1 MSTPLVTDELDFLQ
15 SLVKLDEHPRIVE
28 LGCGGAQLSRKLL
41 NRFPASDVTGLEV
54 DERQHAKNL
63 LKPQERLHFVQAG
76 AQAIPFKAEQFD
88 LALMLKSLHH
98 VPLDRLD
105 QALAEVHRV
114 LRPQGLLY
122 VSEPVFAGALN
133 EVMRLFHD
141 EEIVRA
147 AALRALRAA
156 LASGA
161 WEQVTELHF
170 ETPVHYRDFAEF
182 EQRMIG
188 VTFVT
193 HRLDAAT
200 AGRCACA
207 LRAAHHGRWRPLC
220 AADAREPAAQALTGR
235 HRTNAIQFIA
245 TYARPSWFD
254 ANIGF
259 NSTRQQ

>member
-1 MSTPLVTDELDFLQ
+1 MSTRRVTDELELLAERVDLPA
-15 SLVKLDEHPRIVE
+15 HPRIIE
-28 LGCGGAQLSRKLL
+28 LGCGAAHLSRKLL
-41 NRFPASDVTGLEV
+41 QRYPASTVTGLEV
-54 DERQHAKNL
+54 DERQMAKNL
-63 LKPQERLHFVQAG
+63 ERPEERLRFVNAG
-76 AQAIPFKAEQFD
+76 AQAIPFADGSFD

-98 VPLDRLD
+98 VPLDLLD

-141 EEIVRA
+141 EQAVRA
-147 AALRALRAA
+147 AALAAVQRAV
-156 LASGA
+156 ASGA
-161 WEQVTELHF
+161 WEQMDEIFF

-200 AGRCACA
+200 LAAVRERFEPHMTAEGAYFTRPMRINL
-207 LRAAHHGRWRPLC
+207 LRRR
-220 AADAREPAAQALTGR
+220 
-235 HRTNAIQFIA
+235 
-245 TYARPSWFD
+245 
-254 ANIGF
+254 
-259 NSTRQQ
+259 

>member
-1 MSTPLVTDELDFLQ
+1 MSTRQVTDELELLAERVDLPA
-15 SLVKLDEHPRIVE
+15 HPRIIE
-28 LGCGGAQLSRKLL
+28 LGCGAAHLSRKLL
-41 NRFPASDVTGLEV
+41 QRYPASSVTGLEV
-54 DERQHAKNL
+54 DERQMAKNL
-63 LKPQERLHFVQAG
+63 ERPQERLRFVNAG
-76 AQAIPFKAEQFD
+76 AQAIPFGDGSFD

-98 VPLDRLD
+98 VPLDLLD

-141 EEIVRA
+141 EEVVRA
-147 AALRALRAA
+147 AALAAVQRAV
-156 LASGA
+156 ASGA
-161 WEQVTELHF
+161 WEQVDEIFF

-200 AGRCACA
+200 
-207 LRAAHHGRWRPLC
+207 LAAVQARFEPHMTADGAHFVRPL
-220 AADAREPAAQALTGR
+220 RINLLR
-235 HRTNAIQFIA
+235 R
-245 TYARPSWFD
+245 R
-254 ANIGF
+254 
-259 NSTRQQ
+259 

>member
-1 MSTPLVTDELDFLQ
+1 MSARLVSDELDLLQ
-15 SLVKLDEHPRIVE
+15 SLVDLPQHSRILE
-28 LGCGGAQLSRKLL
+28 LGCGAAHLSRQLL
-41 NRFPASDVTGLEV
+41 QRYPASTVTGLEV
-54 DERQHAKNL
+54 DERQMAKNRL
-63 LKPQERLHFVQAG
+63 QPQERLHFVQAG
-76 AQAIPFKAEQFD
+76 AQAIPFGADSFD

-98 VPLDRLD
+98 VPLALLD

-141 EEIVRA
+141 EEVVRA
-147 AALRALRAA
+147 AALAAVQRAV
-156 LASGA
+156 ASGA
-161 WEQVTELHF
+161 WEQVDEVFF

-200 AGRCACA
+200 LTAVRKRFEPHMTANGAAFVRPMRINL
-207 LRAAHHGRWRPLC
+207 LRRR
-220 AADAREPAAQALTGR
+220 
-235 HRTNAIQFIA
+235 
-245 TYARPSWFD
+245 
-254 ANIGF
+254 
-259 NSTRQQ
+259 

>member
-1 MSTPLVTDELDFLQ
+1 MSTRRVTDELELLQ
-15 SLVKLDEHPRIVE
+15 SLVDLPQHPRIIE
-28 LGCGGAQLSRKLL
+28 LGCGAAHLSRKLL
-41 NRFPASDVTGLEV
+41 QRFPGCDVTGLEV
-54 DERQHAKNL
+54 DERQMAKNRL
-63 LKPQERLHFVQAG
+63 QPQERLHFVQAG
-76 AQAIPFKAEQFD
+76 AQAIPFGDGAFD

-98 VPLDRLD
+98 VPLDLLN

-147 AALRALRAA
+147 AALRAVQAA
-156 LASGA
+156 VASGA
-161 WEQVTELHF
+161 WEQVDEVFF

-193 HRLDAAT
+193 HQLDAAT
-200 AGRCACA
+200 LAAVRERFEPHMTADGAHFVRPMRINL
-207 LRAAHHGRWRPLC
+207 LRKR
-220 AADAREPAAQALTGR
+220 
-235 HRTNAIQFIA
+235 
-245 TYARPSWFD
+245 
-254 ANIGF
+254 
-259 NSTRQQ
+259 

>member
-1 MSTPLVTDELDFLQ
+1 MSTHLVTDELELLQ
-15 SLVKLDEHPRIVE
+15 SLADLPQHPRIIE
-28 LGCGGAQLSRKLL
+28 LGCGAAHLSRQLL
-41 NRFPASDVTGLEV
+41 QRYPASTVTGLEV
-54 DERQHAKNL
+54 DERQMAKNR

-76 AQAIPFKAEQFD
+76 AQAIPFADGSFD

-98 VPLDRLD
+98 VPLDLLD

-141 EEIVRA
+141 EEVVRA
-147 AALRALRAA
+147 AALAAVQRAV
-156 LASGA
+156 ASGA
-161 WEQVTELHF
+161 WEQVDEIFF

-200 AGRCACA
+200 LAAVRARFEPHMTADGAHFVRPMRINLLRRC
-207 LRAAHHGRWRPLC
+207 
-220 AADAREPAAQALTGR
+220 
-235 HRTNAIQFIA
+235 
-245 TYARPSWFD
+245 
-254 ANIGF
+254 
-259 NSTRQQ
+259 

>member
-1 MSTPLVTDELDFLQ
+1 MSTRLVTDELELLQ
-15 SLVKLDEHPRIVE
+15 SLADLPQHPRIIE
-28 LGCGGAQLSRKLL
+28 LGCGAAHLSRQLL
-41 NRFPASDVTGLEV
+41 QRYPASTVTGLEV
-54 DERQHAKNL
+54 DERQMAKNR

-76 AQAIPFKAEQFD
+76 AQAIPFADGSFD

-98 VPLDRLD
+98 VPLDLLD

-141 EEIVRA
+141 EEVVRA
-147 AALRALRAA
+147 AALAAVQRAV
-156 LASGA
+156 ASGA
-161 WEQVTELHF
+161 WEQVDEVFF

-200 AGRCACA
+200 LAAVRARFEPHMTADGAHFVRPMRINL
-207 LRAAHHGRWRPLC
+207 LRRR
-220 AADAREPAAQALTGR
+220 
-235 HRTNAIQFIA
+235 
-245 TYARPSWFD
+245 
-254 ANIGF
+254 
-259 NSTRQQ
+259 

>member
-1 MSTPLVTDELDFLQ
+1 MSARRVTDELELLAE
-15 SLVKLDEHPRIVE
+15 LVDLPAHPRVIE
-28 LGCGGAQLSRKLL
+28 LGCGAAHLSRKLL
-41 NRFPASDVTGLEV
+41 QRYPVSSVTGLEV
-54 DERQHAKNL
+54 DERQMAKNRD
-63 LKPQERLHFVQAG
+63 KPQERLSFVNAG
-76 AQAIPFKAEQFD
+76 AQAIPFADGNFD

-141 EEIVRA
+141 EEVVRA
-147 AALRALRAA
+147 AALAAVQRAVD
-156 LASGA
+156 SGA
-161 WEQVTELHF
+161 WEQVDEVFF
-170 ETPVHYRDFAEF
+170 ETPVHFRDFAEF

-200 AGRCACA
+200 LAAVRARFEPHMTADGAHFVRPMRVNL
-207 LRAAHHGRWRPLC
+207 LRRR
-220 AADAREPAAQALTGR
+220 
-235 HRTNAIQFIA
+235 
-245 TYARPSWFD
+245 
-254 ANIGF
+254 
-259 NSTRQQ
+259 